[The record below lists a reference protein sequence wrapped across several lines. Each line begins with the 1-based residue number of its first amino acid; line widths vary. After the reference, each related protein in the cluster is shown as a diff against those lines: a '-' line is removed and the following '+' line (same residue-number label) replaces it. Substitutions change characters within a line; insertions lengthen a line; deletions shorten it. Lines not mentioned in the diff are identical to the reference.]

1 MFCLKI
7 KLFIKYIFVYINI
20 LGKKLILYENILVFV
35 YRVYSLYGLK
45 GLKFKM

>member
-1 MFCLKI
+1 MFKDKVI
-7 KLFIKYIFVYINI
+7 VKYIFVYINI

-35 YRVYSLYGLK
+35 YRVYSLYMLK